1 MNRII
6 TLNRSSVRIA
16 AGLVRWHISRY
27 LLRRDF
33 PLLATFQLTNKCN
46 FDCRMCN
53 IKNNPRQDTL
63 PLEDFKRIIDDLAEM
78 GTVFVSLSG
87 GEPLLIKNIL
97 DYVIYAKSKI
107 PFVNLV
113 TNGYLLSED
122 TAVGIAKSGLDS
134 LSVSIDALGVKH
146 DAIRGAVG
154 AFDRAIG
161 AIKLVKKHSP
171 ATGITVNTVISPWNL
186 DDILALAE
194 LVASMGVL
202 QKLQPVYVHPEFNGQ
217 AANYQAPK
225 AQEIDISKV
234 KAVIAGLLKK
244 KSVSNSAYFLNCIP
258 DFFAGEFKKDIFEQ
272 DCIYPSFCAEF
283 TQDGL
288 MYPCIVGKDWT
299 GGYDVREGLK
309 KVFSSRQYR
318 DEVSRL
324 TKCRLCRKN
333 FSVCYV
339 ETRLTL
345 PLTNFVRY
353 NFNFWKQGL
362 I

>member
-1 MNRII
+1 MNKIININKSTLRI
-6 TLNRSSVRIA
+6 V

-63 PLEDFKRIIDDLAEM
+63 PLEDFRRIIDDLADM

-97 DYVIYAKSKI
+97 DYVTYAKSKI

-113 TNGYLLSED
+113 TNGYLLSVEI
-122 TAVGIAKSGLDS
+122 ARGMAKSGLDS
-134 LSVSIDALGVKH
+134 LSVSIDALKVKH
-146 DAIRGAVG
+146 DAIRGVPG
-154 AFDRAIG
+154 AFERAIS
-161 AIKLVKKHSP
+161 AIKSVKNNSP

-186 DDILALAE
+186 DDIPVLAE
-194 LVASMGVL
+194 LVASMEVL
-202 QKLQPVYVHPEFNGQ
+202 QKFQPVYEHPEFNAQ
-217 AANYQAPK
+217 TASYQAPK
-225 AQEIDISKV
+225 AQEIDIAKV
-234 KAVIAGLLKK
+234 KAVIAGLLKR

-258 DFFAGEFKKDIFEQ
+258 DFFAGEFKKDIFER
-272 DCIYPSFCAEF
+272 DCIYPSFCVEF

-299 GGYDVREGLK
+299 GGYDVKEGLK
-309 KVFSSRQYR
+309 KAYESRQYR
-318 DEVSRL
+318 DEVSHL
-324 TKCRLCRKN
+324 LKCRLCRKN

-339 ETRLTL
+339 ETRLAL
-345 PLTNFVRY
+345 PVTNFLRY
-353 NFNFWKQGL
+353 NLFGGVTK
-362 I
+362 